1 MMRWSRCSDSVRDR
15 LLASRRVVVTGLG
28 AVTPVG
34 NNVEEAWRNLLAGCS
49 GIDTITLFDA
59 SPFEVRI
66 GGEVKNFKPE
76 DHISSK
82 ELRHMDR
89 SSKFALVAAKEAVS
103 DASLHID
110 AECAERVGVIF
121 GTAAGGID
129 KILSQQQILLERGPD
144 RVSPMFLPHFLPDSA
159 SGLLAI
165 TLGAEGPNMAV
176 ASACA
181 TGSHAVGEGLKT
193 IQRDDADVVLTGAT
207 EASMLPVV
215 FAGFINMRALS
226 ARNDEPRRA
235 SRPFDAERDGF
246 VISEGAA
253 VLILEE
259 LDHARRRGARI
270 YCEVVGYGS
279 GNDAFHMV
287 QPRDQGAGAAKVMRQ
302 AMRDAAR
309 ACGLTSEDVGYVNAH
324 GTSTPYNDRFET
336 AAIKDVFGDHAW
348 RLAISST
355 KSMTGHMFGAAGA
368 MEALV
373 CAKAIE
379 TAWLPPTINYE
390 HPDPDCDLDYV
401 PNKARRW
408 EPSAAISN
416 SFGLGG
422 HNASVILR
430 AFGE

>member
-1 MMRWSRCSDSVRDR
+1 M
-15 LLASRRVVVTGLG
+15 AEPRRVVVTGLG

-34 NNVEEAWRNLLAGCS
+34 NSAPEAWANLLAGCS
-49 GIDTITLFDA
+49 GIDTISLFDPTQF
-59 SPFEVRI
+59 SVRI

-76 DHISSK
+76 AHISSK

-89 SSKFALVAAKEAVS
+89 SAKFALVTAREATA
-103 DASLHID
+103 DAGLDMSR
-110 AECAERVGVIF
+110 ECPERVGVIF
-121 GTAAGGID
+121 GTAAGGVE
-129 KILSQQQILLERGPD
+129 KMLNQQQILLERGPD

-159 SGLLAI
+159 SGLVAI
-165 TLGAEGPNMAV
+165 ALGAEGPIMAV

-181 TGSHAVGEGLKT
+181 TGSHAVGEALKT
-193 IQRDDADVVLTGAT
+193 IARDDAEVMLAGGT
-207 EASMLPVV
+207 EASILPVI

-226 ARNDEPRRA
+226 ARNDEPKRA

-246 VISEGAA
+246 VISEGSA
-253 VLILEE
+253 VLVLEE
-259 LDHARRRGARI
+259 ASHALRRGARV

-287 QPRDQGAGAAKVMRQ
+287 QPKDQGAGAAKVMR
-302 AMRDAAR
+302 AALRDAAR
-309 ACGLTSEDVGYVNAH
+309 NSGLQPTDVGYINAH

-336 AAIKDVFGDHAW
+336 AAIKDVFGEHAR
-348 RLAISST
+348 RLTVSST

-368 MEALV
+368 IEALA

-379 TAWLPPTINYE
+379 TGWLPPTINYE
-390 HPDPDCDLDYV
+390 HPDPECDLDYV

-408 EPSAAISN
+408 TPTAAMSN

-422 HNASVILR
+422 HNSTVIFR
-430 AFGE
+430 PFDGAA

>member
-1 MMRWSRCSDSVRDR
+1 MSE
-15 LLASRRVVVTGLG
+15 ARRVVVTGLG

-34 NNVEEAWRNLLAGCS
+34 NCVAETWANLLGGCS
-49 GIDTITLFDA
+49 GIDTITLFNPT
-59 SPFEVRI
+59 PFDVKI

-76 DHISSK
+76 DSIPSK

-89 SSKFALVAAKEAVS
+89 SAKFALVATKEAVA
-103 DASLHID
+103 DAKLEVES
-110 AECAERVGVIF
+110 ECAERVGVVF
-121 GTAAGGID
+121 GTAAGGVERV
-129 KILSQQQILLERGPD
+129 LTQQQILLERGPD

-159 SGLLAI
+159 SGLVAI
-165 TLGAEGPNMAV
+165 SFGAEGPNMAV

-181 TGSHAVGEGLKT
+181 TGSHAVGEAMKT
-193 IQRDDADVVLTGAT
+193 IMRDDAEVMIAGGT
-207 EASMLPVV
+207 EASILPVI

-226 ARNDEPRRA
+226 ARNDAPKRA

-259 LDHARRRGARI
+259 REHAVRRGARV

-279 GNDAFHMV
+279 GNDAWHMV
-287 QPRDQGAGAAKVMRQ
+287 QPKDQGAGASKVMRS
-302 AMRDAAR
+302 ALRDAAR
-309 ACGLTSEDVGYVNAH
+309 SAGLAAEDVGYINAH

-336 AAIKDVFGDHAW
+336 AAIKDVFGEHAR

-368 MEALV
+368 LEALA
-373 CAKAIE
+373 CAKAIQ
-379 TAWLPPTINYE
+379 TGWLPPTINYE
-390 HPDPDCDLDYV
+390 HPDPVCDLDYV
-401 PNKARRW
+401 PNKARQW
-408 EPSAAISN
+408 SPTAAMSN

-422 HNASVILR
+422 HNATLILR
-430 AFGE
+430 AI